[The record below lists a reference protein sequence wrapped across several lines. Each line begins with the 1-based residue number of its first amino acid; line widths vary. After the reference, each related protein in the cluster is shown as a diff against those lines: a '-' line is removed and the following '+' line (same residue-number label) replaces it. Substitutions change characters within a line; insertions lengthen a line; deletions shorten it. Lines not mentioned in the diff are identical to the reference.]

1 MDSIALRGQNRLFQR
16 SIIKCKSCIG
26 IQVRKRI
33 NNKILYTINN
43 HFFYLF
49 SSVCR
54 YIGENEDSIYWIKG
68 IHLKSKKSQ
77 RFVLTNIFRN
87 WILLTECNFHSLG
100 CQYPLMKSKLLRIVL
115 LFKTLIICIP
125 NNNEMKREA
134 KEKYQLNY
142 NR

>member
-16 SIIKCKSCIG
+16 SIIKCKSCI
-26 IQVRKRI
+26 VNTSEKRI

-43 HFFYLF
+43 QLLLSVFCFLLF
-49 SSVCR
+49 ADM

-125 NNNEMKREA
+125 NNNEMKKKKQR
-134 KEKYQLNY
+134 KNI
-142 NR
+142 N